1 MIPPMRCSPAL
12 ILLVLAAAVPTF
24 AQGTT
29 HTFSPTSGV
38 QTFAVRPPVL
48 TVRPGDIVETQTFSR
63 PGDYYDPE
71 RAGPWPGEV
80 GPFAVEGAEP
90 GDTLVVRILK
100 LTPNRDIA
108 VSSVVPNGISGVAA
122 DNRTRMLNDPL
133 PRRRFIWRLDR
144 RRMVGILDLPN
155 SASKRI
161 EVPLRPMLGRVAVAP
176 AGDEA
181 FGGLW
186 PGDFGGNLD
195 ASDVTAGATIYL
207 PVFHPGALFYF
218 GDFHALQ
225 GDGEIVG
232 SGLESTADVTFQ
244 FDLIK
249 GRRIRWPRLE
259 NDEHIMV
266 AGSVRPLIDAL
277 RIAYVELIEWLVDE
291 YGFEK
296 MEAYQVVS
304 QAGTVRV
311 ANIVDPN
318 YTVIA
323 KFPKALLP
331 PRVTPK

>member
-1 MIPPMRCSPAL
+1 MRILSLAL
-12 ILLVLAAAVPTF
+12 LTLVISCHVAW
-24 AQGTT
+24 AQTT
-29 HTFSPTSGV
+29 HKYTPTAGV

-48 TVRPGDIVETQTFSR
+48 RIKPGDTVETRTWSQ
-63 PGDYYDPE
+63 PGDYYDPKT
-71 RAGPWPGEV
+71 AGPWPGEV
-80 GPFAVEGAEP
+80 GPFFIEGAEP
-90 GDTLVVRILK
+90 GDTLLVRIVR

-108 VSSVVPNGISGVAA
+108 VSNVTGTGISGVAG
-122 DNRTRMLNDPL
+122 DSRTRMLNDPL
-133 PRRRFIWRLDR
+133 PARRFVWQIDR
-144 RRMVGILDLPN
+144 ARMVGILDLPK

-161 EVPLRPMLGRVAVAP
+161 EIPLRPMLGRVAVAP
-176 AGDEA
+176 AGEEA
-181 FGGLW
+181 WGGLW

-195 ASDVTAGATIYL
+195 ASDVAQGATVHL

-232 SGLESTADVTFQ
+232 SGLESTADVTFH

-249 GRRIRWPRLE
+249 KKRIRWPRLE
-259 NDEHIMV
+259 NSEYIMV
-266 AGSVRPLIDAL
+266 AGSVRPLIDAM
-277 RIAYVELIEWLVDE
+277 RIAYVELIEWLVAD

-296 MEAYQVVS
+296 MEAFQVVS
-304 QAGTVRV
+304 QAGVVRV

-331 PRVTPK
+331 KR

>member
-1 MIPPMRCSPAL
+1 MRPLLLLTCLALLPAT
-12 ILLVLAAAVPTF
+12 AS

-29 HTFSPTSGV
+29 HKYKATAGV

-48 TVRPGDIVETQTFSR
+48 TVKPGDRVETETFSR
-63 PGDYYDPE
+63 DGDYYNPK
-71 RAGPWPGEV
+71 APGPWPGEV
-80 GPFAVEGAEP
+80 GPFAIEGAAP

-100 LTPNRDIA
+100 LTPNRDVAI
-108 VSSVVPNGISGVAA
+108 SSVTPNGISGVAG

-133 PRRRFIWRLDR
+133 PTRRFVWQVDR
-144 RRMVGILDLPN
+144 QRMMGILDLPN

-176 AGDEA
+176 AGEEA
-181 FGGLW
+181 WGGLW

-195 ASDVTAGATIYL
+195 ASDVTEGATVYL

-244 FDLIK
+244 FDVIK
-249 GRRIRWPRLE
+249 GKRIRWPRIE
-259 NDEHIMV
+259 NDESIMV
-266 AGSVRPLIDAL
+266 AGSIRPLIDAL
-277 RIAYVELIEWLVDE
+277 RIAYVELIDWLVTE

-296 MEAYQVVS
+296 MEAYQIAS

-311 ANIVDPN
+311 ANVVDPN
-318 YTVIA
+318 YTVVA
-323 KFPKALLP
+323 RFPKRLLP
-331 PRVTPK
+331 AKK